1 MTAEPQAAAAPQA
14 QSQDGDWA
22 AVTIDTPLAAHDLIE
37 FVQDLERLYRINSL
51 YEIDLFDRVG
61 PDQYRLAGRN
71 LANGQ
76 ALDVT
81 FDVITADEGLVAR
94 YRSGLKSETTFR
106 VVPHGPTSRLVVT
119 ETYSGSDDER
129 RARLAEVDTSL
140 NAWGRALHDHLR
152 HWSRWSWLGP
162 WRWYMRRVWQPM
174 RPSAR
179 RVVYMLWVISL
190 IEVLALI
197 VIGGLIMAMGGLPP
211 RPS

>member
-1 MTAEPQAAAAPQA
+1 MTAEPETA
-14 QSQDGDWA
+14 DGPPPSVASDWA
-22 AVTIDTPLAAHDLIE
+22 SVTIDTPLSPDELKQ
-37 FVQDLERLYRINSL
+37 FLNDLERIYRINPL
-51 YEIDLFDRVG
+51 YEFDRFERLG
-61 PDQYRLAGRN
+61 PAQYRLAGRN
-71 LANGQ
+71 LANGREINFDIDI
-76 ALDVT
+76 AELD
-81 FDVITADEGLVAR
+81 DGLEAR
-94 YRSGLKSETTFR
+94 YRSGLKSTTRFSIH
-106 VVPHGPTSRLVVT
+106 PHGASARLVVT
-119 ETYSGSDDER
+119 ETYSGSNDER

-197 VIGGLIMAMGGLPP
+197 VIGGLIMATGGLPP

>member
-1 MTAEPQAAAAPQA
+1 MTAEPETA
-14 QSQDGDWA
+14 DGPPPSVASDWA
-22 AVTIDTPLAAHDLIE
+22 SVTIDTPLSPDELRS
-37 FVQDLERLYRINSL
+37 FVEDLERLYRINPL
-51 YEIDLFDRVG
+51 YEIDLFEGMG
-61 PDQYRLAGRN
+61 PAEYHLVGRN

-76 ALDVT
+76 TLDVT
-81 FDVITADEGLVAR
+81 FDVMRADEGVVAR
-94 YRSGLKSETTFR
+94 HRSGLKSATSFRIET
-106 VVPHGPTSRLVVT
+106 HGLTSRLVVT

-197 VIGGLIMAMGGLPP
+197 VIGGLIMATGGLPP